1 MSRRTSRRQFLKTTG
16 AAASAA
22 LLSNSVLQ
30 FLDGGTTALAA
41 PVVRRNIKGMTA
53 SDPIIV
59 AYKAGINAMKA
70 LPSTD
75 ARNWTNWAN
84 IHGVSSGSGPQWKT
98 CQHGHWWFLPWHRMY
113 LLFFE
118 RIIRKLSNT
127 PSFTLPYWN
136 YSDPLD
142 ATQAILPLMF
152 RTPTTGNALYV
163 SQRVTIYNR
172 LLNPAP
178 LPPSVI
184 ETSTAMGKPNFTS
197 AAGTSNNFASQTV
210 AAPSHFTSPHGAL
223 EHGPH
228 DLVHSTIGGWM
239 GDPDLAARDP
249 IFWLHHCNIDRL
261 WNAWLAQ
268 GGGRSDPNNLTWCNQ
283 RFNFFDENGAPV
295 SMTVRQVI
303 NAAAQLN
310 YVYEGEPAIP
320 TQTCPPQIQPLPVPL
335 TGVVGTEAFSL
346 SRKTIVDH
354 AVSGTLT
361 AGRTRVALPLPK
373 TLNARASTM
382 EAIAQ
387 PERSLVLRIEGITV
401 DRSPDTAWEVYVG
414 LPADAKPDP
423 AGPYFVGALPTFG
436 ALGHGAPHP
445 GGFTVAFEIGAAMA
459 AALEGNASNTN
470 VTFVPVSTE
479 VDGKRVS
486 QTPKTNV
493 HFTRLRVV
501 EEPQE
506 MQTQ

>member
-22 LLSNSVLQ
+22 LLSNSVLRY
-30 FLDGGTTALAA
+30 LDGGTSAFAA
-41 PVVRRNIKGMTA
+41 PVIRRNVKGMTA

-75 ARNWTNWAN
+75 PRNWTNWAN
-84 IHGVSSGSGPQWKT
+84 IHGVLLGSGPQWRT
-98 CQHGHWWFLPWHRMY
+98 CQHGQWWFLPWHRMY

-127 PSFTLPYWN
+127 PSFTLPFWN

-163 SQRVTIYNR
+163 SQRVTLYNR
-172 LLNPAP
+172 LLNPGA
-178 LPPSVI
+178 LPPAVI
-184 ETSTAMGKPNFTS
+184 DITTAMGKTNFTS
-197 AAGTSNNFASQTV
+197 AAGTSNNFGSQTV

-228 DLVHSTIGGWM
+228 DLVHSTLGGWM
-239 GDPDLAARDP
+239 GDPNTAARDP

-261 WNAWLAQ
+261 WNAWLAK
-268 GGGRSDPNNLTWCNQ
+268 GGGRSDPGTKAWCNQ
-283 RFNFFDENGAPV
+283 KFNFFDENGNAV
-295 SMTVRQVI
+295 SMDVRQVI

-320 TQTCPPQIQPLPVPL
+320 TQSCPLVLQPVPL
-335 TGVVGTEAFSL
+335 PITTAAASFSL
-346 SRKTIVDH
+346 SRKTIVNH
-354 AVSGTLT
+354 AVAGTLT
-361 AGRTRVALPLPK
+361 AGRTRVSLPLPK
-373 TLNARASTM
+373 TLNARATTM

-401 DRSPDTAWEVYVG
+401 DRSPDTVWEVYVG

-423 AGPYFVGALPTFG
+423 TGPHFVGVLPTFG
-436 ALGHGAPHP
+436 ALGHGGSHA

-459 AALEGNASNTN
+459 AAIEGNAANTN
-470 VTFVPVSTE
+470 VTFVPLGVE
-479 VDGKRVS
+479 VDGQRVT
-486 QTPKTNV
+486 QAPKTNV

-506 MQTQ
+506 ASPPQ